1 MALERSAMI
10 AAGLKLLDEV
20 GLEGLTLRRLASEL
34 GVQAPAIYW
43 HFKSKQDLLD
53 HMASTV
59 LMAGVREIPFNP
71 RMRWDRWAMEYG
83 RGLRRILLLHRDGAR
98 MISGTRL
105 ADNSLYEP
113 MEDSLRILSDA
124 GFSSYLSIVFLS
136 TLYSYAVGFV
146 IEEQAVCPR
155 PNKFV
160 DFYDPEKRAA
170 RMDGERFP
178 QAQKAGKYLFTKF
191 DRRFEDGLNLI
202 VAGIAARK
210 QAKAVAVKTS
220 PK

>member
-59 LMAGVREIPFNP
+59 LVAGVRGIPFNR

-98 MISGTRL
+98 MISGTQL
-105 ADNSLYEP
+105 ADNSLYAP
-113 MEDSLRILSDA
+113 MENSLLILSDA
-124 GFSSYLSIVFLS
+124 GFSSYLSIVALS
-136 TLYSYAVGFV
+136 TLYSYVVGFV

-155 PNKFV
+155 PNEFI
-160 DFYDPEKRAA
+160 DFYDPEKRAQ
-170 RMDGERFP
+170 RVDGKKFP
-178 QAQKAGKYLFTKF
+178 RAQKAGGYLFTKF
-191 DRRFEDGLNLI
+191 DRRFEDGLKLI
-202 VAGIAARK
+202 VAGMAARK
-210 QAKAVAVKTS
+210 PVKAVVVKIS
-220 PK
+220 SK